1 MSYCTKN
8 EVNSL
13 FGDISDD
20 ISDDLFNTVIDNST
34 AWVDSNLRKANVPLP
49 EIEEESVEE
58 IVEPETSEEATETTT
73 TTEEVEETVASE
85 ETETVTEE
93 EETETTST
101 TEATSQTTTTV
112 TYNLINVP
120 SGLRTAA
127 IYYAASDILLSL
139 YHGEEMPVQYDV
151 WYQKA
156 TQLLNDYIDSYL
168 NENADSSD
176 AVEHQMVKHSHG
188 LTYNQK
194 RRRGRFY

>member
-1 MSYCTKN
+1 MSYCTKE
-8 EVNSL
+8 EVNTL
-13 FGDISDD
+13 FGDISDEV
-20 ISDDLFNTVIDNST
+20 SDDMLTTVIDNST
-34 AWVDSNLRKANVPLP
+34 AWIDSNLKKNNVPLP
-49 EIEEESVEE
+49 EV
-58 IVEPETSEEATETTT
+58 EEATETTT

-151 WYQKA
+151 WFNKA
-156 TQLLNDYIDSYL
+156 QQMLDDYIEAYL
-168 NENADSSD
+168 NENADSGD
-176 AVEHQMVKHSHG
+176 AVAHQMVKHSHG

-194 RRRGRFY
+194 RQRRW